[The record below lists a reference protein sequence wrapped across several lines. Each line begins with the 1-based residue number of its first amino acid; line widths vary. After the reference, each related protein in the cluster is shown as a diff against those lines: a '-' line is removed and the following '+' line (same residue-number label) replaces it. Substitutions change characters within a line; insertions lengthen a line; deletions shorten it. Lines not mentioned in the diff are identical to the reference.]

1 MGRINLE
8 KNLKLLGNDL
18 TFLDVPE
25 HQRTKHVHRLHPYL
39 GKFIPQLVEV
49 FLKRFFKP
57 GDTILDPF
65 SGSGTTLVEANVLNI
80 NSVGIEL
87 SPFNVLIQRVKTQKY
102 DFKVLERELKDALR
116 RLERFISRK
125 PDIFDGLRIDKV
137 SVALSNK

>member
-1 MGRINLE
+1 MSFTKILEKYKIPKKELEKVDLE

-25 HQRTKHVHRLHPYL
+25 HQRTKHVHRLRPYL

-116 RLERFISRK
+116 RLERFISGK
-125 PDIFDGLRIDKV
+125 P
-137 SVALSNK
+137 